1 MRKRSEY
8 EDLLIFYYFGADE
21 DRLRACRR
29 RAYLDFNR
37 TLRGI
42 RANKGAYANAEKVL
56 AGSLAAIRVMKDLTQ
71 GKFDEF
77 HRNTIATL
85 ADGYRRDGYSKFTVG
100 HGQKWINMTF
110 KYMFVMG
117 ERRIAGFSHL
127 YDFCHVPIDEY
138 LLAALPKDF
147 APLGCRWSCL
157 NNYELYL
164 DRQQWIRNRF
174 RKAPLDVEHELWLN
188 EAKRRSAKR
197 TDEPSCR

>member
-56 AGSLAAIRVMKDLTQ
+56 ADSLAAIRVMKDLTQ

-77 HRNTIATL
+77 TPEHDCHL
-85 ADGYRRDGYSKFTVG
+85 GG
-100 HGQKWINMTF
+100 H
-110 KYMFVMG
+110 
-117 ERRIAGFSHL
+117 
-127 YDFCHVPIDEY
+127 
-138 LLAALPKDF
+138 LLPGWVLKIHGGAWPEMDQHDL
-147 APLGCRWSCL
+147 
-157 NNYELYL
+157 
-164 DRQQWIRNRF
+164 
-174 RKAPLDVEHELWLN
+174 
-188 EAKRRSAKR
+188 
-197 TDEPSCR
+197 